1 MAYNETEAGLCFVK
15 SSASRIR
22 LNLYPTQ
29 SHLPDMAS
37 PERLVEDA
45 EREWLEI
52 WVAGPGDNRSKPLD
66 SGSSAP
72 DLELLDHTGT
82 PRQLASFWSD
92 GPALLMFWRHFGCGC
107 GLDRAS
113 RLSEEYDD
121 YQKAGI
127 NPVIIGQG
135 EPERASEYR
144 ERYGITCTIL
154 CDPDYIA
161 YTAYGLA
168 HFGVEQVLY
177 DAPEET
183 WCHSMEIGLE
193 FQEARR
199 AIDRPLVDN
208 PWMSPGEFLVGNSGK
223 IRTTYAYQYC
233 SDYPDARVFT
243 TAAKIL

>member
-1 MAYNETEAGLCFVK
+1 MADLCVM
-15 SSASRIR
+15 SS
-22 LNLYPTQ
+22 T
-29 SHLPDMAS
+29 D
-37 PERLVEDA
+37 RLVEDA
-45 EREWLEI
+45 ENEWLEI
-52 WVAGPGDNRSKPLD
+52 WVAGPGDERSNPLNP
-66 SGSSAP
+66 GNSAP

-82 PRQLASFWSD
+82 PRKLSSFWSD

-113 RLSEEYDD
+113 RLSEEYAD
-121 YQKAGI
+121 YLDAGI

-135 EPERASEYR
+135 EPERAAEYR
-144 ERYGITCTIL
+144 EKYDISCPIL
-154 CDPDYIA
+154 CDPE
-161 YTAYGLA
+161 YTVYSAYGLGN
-168 HFGVEQVLY
+168 FGLEQVLY

-183 WCHSMEIGLE
+183 WCHSKEIGLD

-208 PWMSPGEFLVGNSGK
+208 PWMSTGEFLVDSSGTV
-223 IRTTYAYQYC
+223 RTTYAYQYC

>member
-1 MAYNETEAGLCFVK
+1 M
-15 SSASRIR
+15 SS
-22 LNLYPTQ
+22 T
-29 SHLPDMAS
+29 D
-37 PERLVEDA
+37 RLVEDA
-45 EREWLEI
+45 ENEWLEI
-52 WVAGPGDNRSKPLD
+52 WVAGPGDKRSDPLNP
-66 SGSSAP
+66 GNSAP

-82 PRQLASFWSD
+82 LRKLSSFWSD

-113 RLSEEYDD
+113 RLSEEYAD
-121 YQKAGI
+121 YLDAGI

-135 EPERASEYR
+135 EPERAAEYR
-144 ERYGITCTIL
+144 EKYDISGPIL
-154 CDPDYIA
+154 CDPE
-161 YTAYGLA
+161 YTVYSAYGLGN
-168 HFGVEQVLY
+168 FGLEQVLY

-183 WCHSMEIGLE
+183 WCHSKEIGLD

-208 PWMSPGEFLVGNSGK
+208 PWMSTGEFLVDSSGTV
-223 IRTTYAYQYC
+223 RTTYAYQYC